1 MRCVFFTNGHG
12 DNANNNAHGTV
23 GCSPWYELKK
33 RPPAWLKPAQS
44 QLGRNKKKYQHKP
57 TSFFRKQKNIY
68 KHPQK
73 SFKKKTWNWVFNL
86 SFFKNVIEYPQFVMK
101 SFLSPHV
108 PTLIRWTRRSSC
120 AKAAR
125 LVSTSSFSCLKEFPK
140 TEEFLGFSNQPT
152 REVGRW
158 ILIINQWD
166 INHHKL
172 GYEQNNFWNIS
183 LRSYSAI
190 IAWDVMGRDL
200 FLTML

>member
-1 MRCVFFTNGHG
+1 MRSVFSQMNMVITQ
-12 DNANNNAHGTV
+12 TTMRM
-23 GCSPWYELKK
+23 EL
-33 RPPAWLKPAQS
+33 
-44 QLGRNKKKYQHKP
+44 LGRNQKP
-57 TSFFRKQKNIY
+57 HINTSQLPFSVNKKNIY

-73 SFKKKTWNWVFNL
+73 SLKKTWNWVFNL

-101 SFLSPHV
+101 SVLSPHV

-125 LVSTSSFSCLKEFPK
+125 LVSTSSFSCLKEFLKEFQFRPK
-140 TEEFLGFSNQPT
+140 SSWVFQPT
-152 REVGRW
+152 REVGIW

-190 IAWDVMGRDL
+190 IACDVMGRDL
-200 FLTML
+200 FLNML